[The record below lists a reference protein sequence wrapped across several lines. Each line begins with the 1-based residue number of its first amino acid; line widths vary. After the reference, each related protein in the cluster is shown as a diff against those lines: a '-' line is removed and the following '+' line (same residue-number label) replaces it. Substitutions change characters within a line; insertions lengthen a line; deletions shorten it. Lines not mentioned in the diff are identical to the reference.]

1 MKCGRSLSVSFPLS
15 SPLSLLLSPLPSPLL
30 LSPLPSPS
38 SSLLL
43 PLPSSP
49 PLLPLSP
56 HLHSLPPYIVVPY
69 NISDD
74 TLEYVASLHSDNRL
88 PVRLLLST
96 CTKYFHT
103 ENIFYFYH

>member
-30 LSPLPSPS
+30 
-38 SSLLL
+38 
-43 PLPSSP
+43 SP

-88 PVRLLLST
+88 PVRLLPST